1 MITMWFWILLFAIL
15 SGIIFSYSRKQPF
28 PEISG
33 VFAAILLFIAMIL
46 WLATS
51 APRGEGNELFP
62 AYLASIVGGLAV
74 ILGVVK
80 MSVTND
86 DVIVAPFGG
95 ILFCIGSITLLS
107 ERWDDAEQIE
117 QIGSFILA
125 SALVILEIYLV
136 FRGLIV
142 GIQAISWSKSGLRQI
157 SRGLIHGDN
166 GAIAHFEK
174 SWDMDEQ
181 WINAMSHAALALIY
195 EKENND
201 KSRMEHIIQ
210 LEKIGGWG
218 AVDESW
224 IETIKISLDLK

>member
-1 MITMWFWILLFAIL
+1 MWFWILLFAVL
-15 SGIIFSYSRKQPF
+15 GIVIYWYSRKQPF

-33 VFAAILLFIAMIL
+33 LFAAILLFIAMIL

-51 APRGEGNELFP
+51 APRGGGNELFP
-62 AYLASIVGGLAV
+62 AYIASIIGGLAV
-74 ILGVVK
+74 IFGVIK

-86 DVIVAPFGG
+86 DVVVAPFGG

-107 ERWDDAEQIE
+107 ERWSDAEQIE
-117 QIGSFILA
+117 QIGSFILT
-125 SALVILEIYLV
+125 SALVILEIYLI

-142 GIQAISWSKSGLRQI
+142 GVQAISWSKSGLRQI
-157 SRGLIHGDN
+157 SRGLIHGDS

-195 EKENND
+195 EKENNE
-201 KSRMEHIIQ
+201 KSRMEHIVR

-224 IETIKISLDLK
+224 VETIRKSLDLN